1 MREAPA
7 RGLLVPSL
15 IAVIGVAILLG
26 LGFWQVERKAWK
38 ENLIAQLEERMKAA
52 PSDLPPPQRWETLA
66 QDLNEFRRVKVRVD
80 FLDGARPAWVYVS
93 GSALRDDIKAP
104 GYFMFQ
110 PARLPGGQVVAVNRG
125 YSPERNAPPARGT
138 QEVTGYLRW
147 PQAPSIFV
155 SEHDASKEVWF
166 VRDPRAMAQALQW
179 GEVAPFYVAQES
191 PVPAGGLP
199 RPGALKVNLSNNHLG
214 YALTW
219 FGLAAGLVAVFTAWA
234 WNRRRGARNPASL

>member
-1 MREAPA
+1 MREAERKGFIIA
-7 RGLLVPSL
+7 SLLTASG
-15 IAVIGVAILLG
+15 IAILLG
-26 LGFWQVERKAWK
+26 LGFWQIERKAWK
-38 ENLIAQLEERMKAA
+38 ENLIARLEQRMAAA
-52 PSDLPPPQRWETLA
+52 PTDLPSPERWGMLT
-66 QDLNEFRRVKVRVD
+66 QDEDEFRRVKARVD
-80 FLDGARPAWVYVS
+80 FIDGARAAWVYVS

-110 PARLPGGQVVAVNRG
+110 PARVSGEQIIAINRG
-125 YSPERNAPPARGT
+125 YSPERNAPAATGT
-138 QEVTGYLRW
+138 REIVGYLRW
-147 PQAPSIFV
+147 QQSPSIFV

-191 PVPAGGLP
+191 PVSAGGLP

-219 FGLAAGLVAVFTAWA
+219 FGLAAALVAVFIAWA
-234 WNRRRGARNPASL
+234 WNRRRGERNPASL

>member
-1 MREAPA
+1 MRGAA
-7 RGLLVPSL
+7 RKGFMIPSL
-15 IAVIGVAILLG
+15 FTASGIAILVG

-38 ENLIAQLEERMKAA
+38 ENLIARLEERMAA
-52 PSDLPPPQRWETLA
+52 SPSALPPPEQWASLT
-66 QDLNEFRRVKVRVD
+66 QDTNEFRRVKVRVD
-80 FLDGARPAWVYVS
+80 FVDAARPAWVYVS
-93 GSALRDDIKAP
+93 SSALRDDIKAP

-110 PARLPGGQVVAVNRG
+110 PARLPGGHVIAVNRG
-125 YSPERNAPPARGT
+125 YSPERNAPSARGA
-138 QEVTGYLRW
+138 QEITGYLRW
-147 PQAPSIFV
+147 PQSPSIFV
-155 SEHDASKEVWF
+155 SDHDASKEVWF

-179 GEVAPFYVAQES
+179 GDVAPFYVAQEG

-219 FGLAAGLVAVFTAWA
+219 FGLAAGLAAVFTAWA